1 MTSYT
6 IYIVDDEAVARKGL
20 SLALK
25 NKNYIVKAFE
35 SAEKVLDAMENV
47 VPDLVL
53 LDVGLPGMSGVD
65 ALKEIK
71 SRYPDTIV
79 IMITAYE
86 DVQTVVAAMK
96 YGAYE
101 YVVKPLQMD
110 ALLVIL
116 RNALESISMRKEIQN
131 LHEKY
136 LKENLPC
143 FIGESNLIQDV
154 MDVVKK
160 VAQSPDTS
168 ILIQGETGTGKELIA
183 QAIHYRSPN
192 FKGPL
197 ITMNCA
203 AIPRDLIESELFG
216 YEKGAFSGAAK
227 SGKIGLVE
235 QSRDGTLFLDEVGD
249 LNAEAQAKLLRFL
262 ESGEYYRVGGT
273 KKHTIRTRV
282 VSATNKDLS
291 GLIADGNFREDLYYR
306 LAVVKIEIPSLNER
320 RDDIIPIAKHFLVEF
335 SEKFNK
341 SFTAIDPKA
350 EGALKQY
357 YWTGNVRELKNL
369 IERGVLLSDGPVLKI
384 ENLGFETG
392 NNSNGHD
399 SHAKLPSISSTGID
413 FLAVIETIE
422 KNYFEEALKIAN
434 GNESKAAQ
442 MLNMS
447 RDKFRY
453 RRQKLSVQ

>member
-160 VAQSPDTS
+160 VATHRPGHSLPQS
-168 ILIQGETGTGKELIA
+168 Q
-183 QAIHYRSPN
+183 
-192 FKGPL
+192 F
-197 ITMNCA
+197 
-203 AIPRDLIESELFG
+203 
-216 YEKGAFSGAAK
+216 
-227 SGKIGLVE
+227 
-235 QSRDGTLFLDEVGD
+235 
-249 LNAEAQAKLLRFL
+249 
-262 ESGEYYRVGGT
+262 
-273 KKHTIRTRV
+273 
-282 VSATNKDLS
+282 
-291 GLIADGNFREDLYYR
+291 
-306 LAVVKIEIPSLNER
+306 
-320 RDDIIPIAKHFLVEF
+320 
-335 SEKFNK
+335 
-341 SFTAIDPKA
+341 
-350 EGALKQY
+350 
-357 YWTGNVRELKNL
+357 
-369 IERGVLLSDGPVLKI
+369 
-384 ENLGFETG
+384 
-392 NNSNGHD
+392 
-399 SHAKLPSISSTGID
+399 
-413 FLAVIETIE
+413 
-422 KNYFEEALKIAN
+422 
-434 GNESKAAQ
+434 
-442 MLNMS
+442 
-447 RDKFRY
+447 
-453 RRQKLSVQ
+453 